1 MESTTPPPIG
11 QPVSTGPLIQPQPT
25 STKSIMA
32 LILGIL
38 SLVCCGF
45 FAGIPAIIL
54 GKSEI
59 KLIDEGKITEN
70 NRTIAKVGLILG
82 IVGTVLSALGFLFYV
97 VVIALGLS
105 AGMMQHRF

>member
-11 QPVSTGPLIQPQPT
+11 QPVPTGPVIPSQPT

-38 SLVCCGF
+38 SLLCCGF
-45 FAGIPAIIL
+45 FSGIPAIIL

-59 KLIDEGKITEN
+59 NLIDEGKITEN

-82 IVGTVLSALGFLFYV
+82 IVGTAFSALFFLIYIVF
-97 VVIALGLS
+97 IALGLS
-105 AGMMQHRF
+105 AGMMQNRF